1 MPQVPASS
9 SHTLTRRAARP
20 LLFQLVSHTQAPWVL
35 MFNPKYFDVLS
46 NRDKGYESSPQW
58 YFQLDQASVK

>member
-35 MFNPKYFDVLS
+35 MFNRKYIYVLS
-46 NRDKGYESSPQW
+46 NP
-58 YFQLDQASVK
+58 LAQASVT